1 MQMKSNGFTLTELLV
16 AVALLGILISI
27 GVPSLQR
34 LIDQQRLDSAQDAL
48 ERSIRFTRNEA
59 IERNEPVV
67 MMPMTGDWNRG
78 WQGFV
83 DRDNNLALGAGD
95 VLLLEDQAALL
106 SSVAASGQL
115 RSYLRYNALGESE
128 QVYGGFL
135 AGSFRLCPPDLKQR
149 GRQLIINRVGRLRT
163 ESRQFDAR
171 QCAATP

>member
-1 MQMKSNGFTLTELLV
+1 MKSNGFTLTELLV

-34 LIDQQRLDSAQDAL
+34 LIDQQRLDSRAGRLRAQHSVYSERGHRAQRAGSNDA
-48 ERSIRFTRNEA
+48 
-59 IERNEPVV
+59 
-67 MMPMTGDWNRG
+67 MTGDWNRG
-78 WQGFV
+78 WQVFV
-83 DRDNNLALGAGD
+83 DRDNNLELGAGD
-95 VLLLEDQAALL
+95 ALLLEDRAALL

-128 QVYGGFL
+128 QVHGGFL

>member
-67 MMPMTGDWNRG
+67 MMPMTGA
-78 WQGFV
+78 V
-83 DRDNNLALGAGD
+83 
-95 VLLLEDQAALL
+95 
-106 SSVAASGQL
+106 
-115 RSYLRYNALGESE
+115 SYTHLTL
-128 QVYGGFL
+128 
-135 AGSFRLCPPDLKQR
+135 P
-149 GRQLIINRVGRLRT
+149 T
-163 ESRQFDAR
+163 
-171 QCAATP
+171 TPYV